1 MKLEDFAGSQS
12 GRCIKTTGGYCAF
25 SPNPLPPPLK
35 YDKRLIHLLSDA
47 DRQIGELAGTGRLLP
62 NPYFLIRPYIRQEA
76 VSSSRIEGTQTSL
89 SDLFYFEASEQKRP
103 KPSDV
108 LEVKNYVRAM
118 EYGLERV
125 KTLPVSVRLIR
136 EIHNILMEGVRGEHR
151 TPGELR
157 TSQNWIGP
165 PGCTLNDATYV
176 PPPAEEMRRALS
188 DLEKYI
194 HSNPEEP
201 PLVQCALIHY
211 QFEAIHPF
219 LDGNGRIGRLLII
232 FFLCERGYL
241 PQPLLYLS
249 SFFEK
254 HRDEYYSR
262 LLAVSQETDWRAWL
276 EFFLRGIVV
285 QAQDAISKAKKI
297 LELYGEYQRNLS
309 STKKIPE
316 TSPRLIE
323 EVFSNPVISISGL
336 SKKWK
341 VPYNSVKTGVE
352 RLVRTGIL
360 REETSRRRNKLF
372 IAPRLMALL
381 TEIDNE
387 RR

>member
-1 MKLEDFAGSQS
+1 MKIEDFADSRS
-12 GRCIKTTGGYCAF
+12 GKCIKTPGGYCAF
-25 SPNPLPPPLK
+25 VPNPLPPRLK
-35 YDKRLIHLLSDA
+35 YDKKLIHLLSDA

-103 KPSDV
+103 RASDV
-108 LEVKNYVRAM
+108 LEVNNYVRAM
-118 EYGLERV
+118 EHGLERV

-157 TSQNWIGP
+157 NSQNWIGP

-176 PPPAEEMRRALS
+176 PPPAEEMKRALS

-219 LDGNGRIGRLLII
+219 LDGNGRIGRLLIN

-254 HRDEYYSR
+254 YRNEYYSL
-262 LLAVSQETDWRAWL
+262 LLAVSQKTDWRAWL

-297 LELYGEYQRNLS
+297 LELYGEYQRILS
-309 STKKIPE
+309 SSKKIPE

-323 EVFSNPVISISGL
+323 EAFSNPVISIAGT

-341 VPYNSVKTGVE
+341 VPYNSIKTGVE
-352 RLVRTGIL
+352 RLVKIGIL

-372 IAPRLMALL
+372 VAPRLMAIL
-381 TEIDNE
+381 TEIENE
-387 RR
+387 KR

>member
-1 MKLEDFAGSQS
+1 MKLEDFAGSKS
-12 GRCIKTTGGYCAF
+12 GKCIKTTGGYCAF
-25 SPNPLPPPLK
+25 VPNPLPPPLK
-35 YDKRLIHLLSDA
+35 YDKKLIHLLSDA

-89 SDLFYFEASEQKRP
+89 SDLFYFEASEQKRLRA
-103 KPSDV
+103 SDV
-108 LEVKNYVRAM
+108 LEVNNYVRAM
-118 EYGLERV
+118 EHGLERV

-136 EIHNILMEGVRGEHR
+136 EIHNILMEGVRGENR

-176 PPPAEEMRRALS
+176 PPPAEEMKRALS

-219 LDGNGRIGRLLII
+219 LDGNGRIGRLLIN

-254 HRDEYYSR
+254 YRNEYYSL
-262 LLAVSQETDWRAWL
+262 LLAVSLKTDWRAWL

-297 LELYGEYQRNLS
+297 LELYGEYQRILS
-309 STKKIPE
+309 SSKKIPE

-323 EVFSNPVISISGL
+323 EVFSNPVISISGM

-341 VPYNSVKTGVE
+341 VPYNSIKTGVE
-352 RLVRTGIL
+352 RLVKIGIL

-372 IAPRLMALL
+372 IAPRLMAIL
-381 TEIDNE
+381 TEIENE
-387 RR
+387 KR

>member
-1 MKLEDFAGSQS
+1 MKLEDFAGSKS
-12 GRCIKTTGGYCAF
+12 GKCIKTTGGYCAF
-25 SPNPLPPPLK
+25 IPNPLPPPLK
-35 YDKRLIHLLSDA
+35 YDKKLIHLLSDA

-103 KPSDV
+103 RASDV
-108 LEVKNYVRAM
+108 LEVNNYVRAM
-118 EYGLERV
+118 EHGLERV

-136 EIHNILMEGVRGEHR
+136 EIHNILMEGVRGENR
-151 TPGELR
+151 TPGGLR

-176 PPPAEEMRRALS
+176 PPPAEEMKRALS

-219 LDGNGRIGRLLII
+219 LDGNGRIGRLLIN
-232 FFLCERGYL
+232 FFLWERGYL

-254 HRDEYYSR
+254 YRNEYYSL
-262 LLAVSQETDWRAWL
+262 LLAVSQKTDWRAWL
-276 EFFLRGIVV
+276 DFFLRGIVV

-297 LELYGEYQRNLS
+297 LELYGEYQRILS
-309 STKKIPE
+309 SSKKIPE

-323 EVFSNPVISISGL
+323 EVFSNPVISISGM

-341 VPYNSVKTGVE
+341 VPYNSIKTGVE
-352 RLVRTGIL
+352 RLVKIGIL

-372 IAPRLMALL
+372 VAPRLMAIL
-381 TEIDNE
+381 TEIENE
-387 RR
+387 KR

>member
-1 MKLEDFAGSQS
+1 MKLEDFAGSKS
-12 GRCIKTTGGYCAF
+12 GKCIKTTGGYCAF
-25 SPNPLPPPLK
+25 IPNPLPPPLK
-35 YDKRLIHLLSDA
+35 YDKKLIHLLSDA

-62 NPYFLIRPYIRQEA
+62 NPYFLIRPYICQEA

-103 KPSDV
+103 RASDV
-108 LEVKNYVRAM
+108 LEVNNYVRAM
-118 EYGLERV
+118 EHGLERV

-136 EIHNILMEGVRGEHR
+136 EIHNILMEGVRGENR
-151 TPGELR
+151 TPGGLR

-176 PPPAEEMRRALS
+176 PPPAEEMKRALS

-219 LDGNGRIGRLLII
+219 LDGNGRIGRLLIN
-232 FFLCERGYL
+232 FFLWERGYL

-254 HRDEYYSR
+254 YRNEYYSL
-262 LLAVSQETDWRAWL
+262 LLAVSQKTDWRAWL
-276 EFFLRGIVV
+276 DFFLRGIVV

-297 LELYGEYQRNLS
+297 LELYGEYQRILS
-309 STKKIPE
+309 SSKKIPE

-323 EVFSNPVISISGL
+323 EVFSNPVISISGM

-341 VPYNSVKTGVE
+341 VPYNSIKTGVE
-352 RLVRTGIL
+352 RLVKIGIL

-372 IAPRLMALL
+372 VAPRLMAIL
-381 TEIDNE
+381 TEIENE
-387 RR
+387 KR

>member
-1 MKLEDFAGSQS
+1 MKLEYFAGSKS
-12 GRCIKTTGGYCAF
+12 GKCIKTTGGYCAF
-25 SPNPLPPPLK
+25 IPNPLPPPLK
-35 YDKRLIHLLSDA
+35 YDKKLIHLLSDA

-103 KPSDV
+103 RASDV
-108 LEVKNYVRAM
+108 LEVNNYVRAM
-118 EYGLERV
+118 EHGLERV

-136 EIHNILMEGVRGEHR
+136 EIHNILMEGVRGENR

-176 PPPAEEMRRALS
+176 PPPAEEMKRALS

-219 LDGNGRIGRLLII
+219 LDGNGRIGRLLIN
-232 FFLCERGYL
+232 FFLWERGYL

-254 HRDEYYSR
+254 YRNEYYSL
-262 LLAVSQETDWRAWL
+262 LLAVSQKTDWRAWL
-276 EFFLRGIVV
+276 DFFLRGIVV

-297 LELYGEYQRNLS
+297 LELYGEYQRILS
-309 STKKIPE
+309 SSKKIPE

-323 EVFSNPVISISGL
+323 EVFSNPVISISGM

-341 VPYNSVKTGVE
+341 VPYNSIKTGVE
-352 RLVRTGIL
+352 RLVKIGIL

-372 IAPRLMALL
+372 VAPRLMAIL
-381 TEIDNE
+381 TEIENE
-387 RR
+387 KR

>member
-1 MKLEDFAGSQS
+1 MKLEDFAGSRS
-12 GRCIKTTGGYCAF
+12 GKCIKTIGGYCAF
-25 SPNPLPPPLK
+25 IPNPLPPPLK
-35 YDKRLIHLLSDA
+35 YDKKLIHLLSDA

-89 SDLFYFEASEQKRP
+89 SDLFYFEASGQKEP

-176 PPPAEEMRRALS
+176 PPPAEEMRTAFS

-219 LDGNGRIGRLLII
+219 LDGNGRIGRLLIS

-241 PQPLLYLS
+241 PQALLYLS

-262 LLAVSQETDWRAWL
+262 LLAVCQKTDWRAWL
-276 EFFLRGIVV
+276 EFFLRGIAV
-285 QAQDAISKAKKI
+285 QAQDAISKAKW
-297 LELYGEYQRNLS
+297 
-309 STKKIPE
+309 T
-316 TSPRLIE
+316 
-323 EVFSNPVISISGL
+323 
-336 SKKWK
+336 
-341 VPYNSVKTGVE
+341 
-352 RLVRTGIL
+352 
-360 REETSRRRNKLF
+360 
-372 IAPRLMALL
+372 
-381 TEIDNE
+381 
-387 RR
+387 